1 MHAVELARSFGIR
14 RVVVPQYSSAFSA
27 LGCLT
32 AEMSYSRQQT
42 LRMASTE
49 WDGQR
54 LGRIREAMKA
64 QLAAPFEAAGQ
75 TSPVVSEVA
84 LVRYS
89 GQSYA
94 VEVFDPELEDP
105 ERLGTEFLAR
115 HEALYGF
122 AKEEPWE
129 LVALRLAL
137 SAPREHRPEGN
148 GTGKEEALGPTRE
161 TPCWFDAGGPVP
173 TPRYERNS
181 LGAGRRLTGPV
192 IVEDEWSTVVLPPGA
207 ALEVDRAGHL
217 HIDVGEAP

>member
-32 AEMSYSRQQT
+32 AEMSYSQQQT
-42 LRMASTE
+42 VRMASTE

-54 LGRIREAMKA
+54 LSRIREAMKA
-64 QLAAPFEAAGQ
+64 QLAAPFEAAEQ

-94 VEVFDPELEDP
+94 VEVFDPDLENP
-105 ERLGTEFLAR
+105 ERLGAEFQAR
-115 HEALYGF
+115 HEVLYGF
-122 AKEEPWE
+122 ATEEPWE

-137 SAPREHRPEGN
+137 SAPREHRPEG
-148 GTGKEEALGPTRE
+148 TGAGQGETPGPARE
-161 TPCWFDAGGPVP
+161 TPCWFDARGPVP
-173 TPRYERNS
+173 TPRYERDS
-181 LGAGRRLTGPV
+181 LAEGQRLTGPAV
-192 IVEDEWSTVVLPPGA
+192 VEDAWSTVVLPPGA
-207 ALEVDRAGHL
+207 TLEVDRTGHL
-217 HIDVGEAP
+217 HIEVGDPA